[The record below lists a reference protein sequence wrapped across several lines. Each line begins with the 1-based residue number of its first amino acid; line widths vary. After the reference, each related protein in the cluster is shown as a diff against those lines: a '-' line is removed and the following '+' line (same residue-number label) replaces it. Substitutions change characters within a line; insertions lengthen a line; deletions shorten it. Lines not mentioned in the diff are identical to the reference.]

1 VSAARS
7 TAPAWAVTAWFD
19 GEKFIVEQA
28 GQTFHF
34 DPCEP
39 ARITA
44 FLKTLHTCGATL
56 RTAYDAEADARLRF
70 AAAWREKGAEIR
82 AREDARKAREREA
95 LLKRAD
101 KAQKRKDAIR
111 LLAEV
116 GL

>member
-1 VSAARS
+1 MSV
-7 TAPAWAVTAWFD
+7 APAWAVTAWFD

-44 FLKTLHTCGATL
+44 FLKTLHARGATL
-56 RTAYDAEADARLRF
+56 RTSYDAEAEARLRF
-70 AAAWREKGAEIR
+70 AASWQEKGAEIR
-82 AREDARKAREREA
+82 AREDARKAREHEA
-95 LLKRAD
+95 LLRRAS
-101 KAQKRKDAIR
+101 KVQKRRDAIK

>member
-1 VSAARS
+1 VS

-19 GEKFIVEQA
+19 GEKFIIEQA

-34 DPCEP
+34 ACDEP
-39 ARITA
+39 SHIIA
-44 FLKTLHTCGATL
+44 FLKTLHARGDTL
-56 RTAYDAEADARLRF
+56 RTAYDAEAEARIRF

-82 AREDARKAREREA
+82 AREDARKAREHEA
-95 LLKRAD
+95 FLRRAN
-101 KAQKRKDAIR
+101 KAQKRKDAIK